1 MLSPKHNS
9 SLTLRKCLNPWLSL
23 IFFRNI
29 NVKCCDLSTQ
39 LHILRNHFRGGV
51 VQGEDDLDYL
61 GGVGGPVNNIICA
74 RSLTKKFSEG
84 VCFFGYQYRF
94 LKSTLCLPSITTTL
108 ELMSWQNLL
117 SKPNMTQLKPTQKQL
132 RWVDI
137 VARELKFGTDTHL
150 INLIKERVQSEIKI
164 SQI

>member
-1 MLSPKHNS
+1 MCLKNYVFSFNCWKIKNLETSEVFFWS
-9 SLTLRKCLNPWLSL
+9 SRLVPLPLKPNLGSSDKFSQNRW
-23 IFFRNI
+23 
-29 NVKCCDLSTQ
+29 
-39 LHILRNHFRGGV
+39 GV
-51 VQGEDDLDYL
+51 QNWAKVD
-61 GGVGGPVNNIICA
+61 NIICA
-74 RSLTKKFSEG
+74 RSLTKKFREG

-108 ELMSWQNLL
+108 ELISWQNLL

-150 INLIKERVQSEIKI
+150 ISLIKERVQSDIKI